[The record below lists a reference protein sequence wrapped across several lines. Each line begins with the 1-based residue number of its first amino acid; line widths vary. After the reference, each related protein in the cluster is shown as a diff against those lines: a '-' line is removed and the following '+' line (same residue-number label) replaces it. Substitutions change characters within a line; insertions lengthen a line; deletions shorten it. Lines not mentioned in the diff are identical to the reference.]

1 MSSFPSLLTIAVDLA
16 VFFTAIHVYD
26 QIVDHSRLA
35 ATAIGL
41 IGIAFLG
48 MMLGDILDW
57 IRDKL

>member
-26 QIVDHSRLA
+26 QIVDHSRLV